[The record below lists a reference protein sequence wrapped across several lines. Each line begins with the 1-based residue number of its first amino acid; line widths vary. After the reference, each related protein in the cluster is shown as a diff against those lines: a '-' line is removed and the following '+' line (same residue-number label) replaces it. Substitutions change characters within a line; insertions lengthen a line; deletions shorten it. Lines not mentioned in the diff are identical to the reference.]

1 MIYEKYKTKP
11 TKKQG
16 ENEDVEKRFW
26 GLSGIYAE
34 NPGSRRRGNKKLC
47 KERAQMYTDKI
58 QDVIAVTPSGDLL
71 FVIVA
76 LKILTEVVQKIDPKA
91 THMAQRLFDGMS
103 YSSKSGTFNANMTE
117 AAARAYADTL
127 KRK

>member
-1 MIYEKYKTKP
+1 
-11 TKKQG
+11 
-16 ENEDVEKRFW
+16 
-26 GLSGIYAE
+26 
-34 NPGSRRRGNKKLC
+34 
-47 KERAQMYTDKI
+47 MYTDKI